1 MRRVHNLVLGCAMAL
16 APIAAFATTY
26 TVGPAG
32 SGRQYTQLS
41 AVFSSNNLA
50 PGDIVEVDGNATY
63 NGGVVVGNDD
73 GGTEANPVI
82 IRWKRVN
89 GATRPRLQG
98 GIHTIKFQQSNHMVF
113 EGFDLTGGSN
123 TCVFNEAHNITV
135 RDSVIHDCPAH
146 GILAADRL
154 SGSFTLEYSEIYNTG
169 ASSNRHP
176 MYIQSDE
183 VAFPNAVFRMRFNY
197 IHNGNGGNLVKVRHQ
212 RSEIY
217 YNWLEGSAYQAIE
230 LIGPDCYEQQQG
242 WNVNLKREDADV
254 VGNVIIQSGSWSN
267 AIRMGGDL
275 NGRSQGRV
283 RLVNNTI
290 LFTRAG
296 AANAVMVQ
304 LGAESLEM
312 HNNVVYQTTGGTPV
326 MVKENIVGDTPEP
339 CGPQSTAPWSSGR
352 KVAGS
357 NNWAQTSASVPSE
370 WSGTIRGS
378 NPGLA
383 NIGLSQLRPLAG
395 SALLSQGINAPISP
409 PVFTFPSPLIVPK
422 YDPPQR
428 AKMAIGA
435 EHPRAWPSGRIS
447 IGALEQNEAGEQSQ
461 RIRVNGTQPRLPGSA
476 AAGATAAPA
485 PSRITQTSPVRPAAV
500 RVHTPRV
507 PRSTGTTVKWMKIH
521 SWGPRK
527 YLKRTS
533 LD

>member
-1 MRRVHNLVLGCAMAL
+1 MRFARGLRWLCILGMV
-16 APIAAFATTY
+16 PFSAFAATY
-26 TVGPAG
+26 TVGP

-63 NGGVVVGNDD
+63 NSVVVGSDD
-73 GGTEANPVI
+73 GGSAANPVI
-82 IRWKRVN
+82 IRWKRAS

-98 GIHTIKFQQSNHMVF
+98 GTHTIKFQQSNHVVL

-123 TCVFNEAHNITV
+123 TCVFNEADDVTV
-135 RDSVIHDCPAH
+135 RDSVIHDCPGH
-146 GILAADRL
+146 GILAADQL
-154 SGSFTLEYSEIYNTG
+154 SGSFTLEYSEIYNAG

-197 IHNGNGGNLVKVRHQ
+197 IHNGNGGNLVKARHQ
-212 RSEIY
+212 RTEIY

-254 VGNVIIQSGSWSN
+254 VGNVIIQSGNWPN

-312 HNNVVYQTTGGTPV
+312 HNNVVYQTTGGSPV
-326 MVKENIVGDTPEP
+326 MVKENTVDDTPEP
-339 CGPQSTAPWSSGR
+339 CSPQSTAPWSSGR

-357 NNWAQTSASVPSE
+357 NNWVQSSASAVPAE
-370 WSGTIRGS
+370 WSGTIRGGDPRLS
-378 NPGLA
+378 
-383 NIGLSQLRPLAG
+383 NIGLNQLRPLAG

-428 AKMAIGA
+428 TKMAIGA
-435 EHPRAWPSGRIS
+435 EHARVWPSGRIS
-447 IGALEQNEAGEQSQ
+447 IGALEQNVAGEQPQ
-461 RIRVNGTQPRLPGSA
+461 RIRVNGTQPRLPG
-476 AAGATAAPA
+476 AGATAA
-485 PSRITQTSPVRPAAV
+485 SLRVNQTSPVRTSAVPANTRMPHGA
-500 RVHTPRV
+500 RAA
-507 PRSTGTTVKWMKIH
+507 GKWMKIR
-521 SWGPRK
+521 SRGGDRK
-527 YLKRTS
+527 YRKQAS